1 MKARINGIFGQ
12 SYLDL
17 GSLVSDAALSDV
29 DREISLG
36 LAQVESS
43 YTGAS
48 LKWMGVVAPWCMDDG
63 YRDLMDAVENMS
75 REEYADFVA
84 LSDEPQKYDLD
95 RREGVVFGDETDN
108 PLTKAQMR
116 LLAYRHEVYFPWKVC
131 YHLLENDRWDDKHSG
146 RGKVFGEEAL
156 EVFPKTVELI
166 RSLPFREM
174 GRVVIFGVAS
184 NDHAPLHRDTEPGKS
199 LSVAQCIS
207 IDPRGNKQFYL
218 QNDPDDEPL
227 LMDARVY
234 WFNDMDYHGVL
245 AAPHFR
251 YSIRVDGVFE
261 PGFLRDIEAKARRI
275 KATSRAPSAPS
286 S

>member
-1 MKARINGIFGQ
+1 MPERIHGIFLQ
-12 SYLDL
+12 PYVDL
-17 GSLVSDAALSDV
+17 GHLVSDEALRSV
-29 DREISLG
+29 DREISVG

-48 LKWMGVVAPWCMDDG
+48 LKWMGVVAPWCMEDG
-63 YRDLMDAVENMS
+63 YRDLMDAIESMS
-75 REEYADFVA
+75 PEDYADFIA

-95 RREGVVFGDETDN
+95 RREGVVFGDETEN

-131 YHLLENDRWDDKHSG
+131 YHLLENDKWEDKHA
-146 RGKVFGEEAL
+146 GKGKTFGEEAL
-156 EVFPKTVELI
+156 EVFPKTIALI

-174 GRVVIFGVAS
+174 GRVVIFGIEP

-227 LMDARVY
+227 LVDARVY

-245 AAPHFR
+245 AAPYFR

-261 PGFLRDIEAKARRI
+261 PAFLRDVEAKMRRGRRI
-275 KATSRAPSAPS
+275 R
-286 S
+286 